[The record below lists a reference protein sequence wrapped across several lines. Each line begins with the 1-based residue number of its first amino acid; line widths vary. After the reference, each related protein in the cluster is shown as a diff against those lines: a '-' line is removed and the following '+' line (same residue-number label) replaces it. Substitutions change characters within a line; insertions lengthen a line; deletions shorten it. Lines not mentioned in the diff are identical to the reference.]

1 MGLKYIDKMDIKKE
15 LLDIVCEY
23 VDLPAEEINTSEG
36 LQFAGLDS
44 FALLSMVSSIESK
57 FGIAIPNESL
67 RTLKTLDDFIVLI
80 SESVKS

>member
-1 MGLKYIDKMDIKKE
+1 MDIKKE

-23 VDLPAEEINTSEG
+23 VDLPAEKINTSEG

-57 FGIAIPNESL
+57 FGITIPNESL

-80 SESVKS
+80 QASVK

>member
-1 MGLKYIDKMDIKKE
+1 MDIRKE

-23 VDLPAEEINTSEG
+23 VDLPAEKINTSEG

-57 FGIAIPNESL
+57 FGITIPNESL

-80 SESVKS
+80 QDSVK

>member
-1 MGLKYIDKMDIKKE
+1 MDIKKE

-23 VDLPAEEINTSEG
+23 VDLPAEKINTSEG

-57 FGIAIPNESL
+57 FGITIPNESL

-80 SESVKS
+80 QDSVK

>member
-1 MGLKYIDKMDIKKE
+1 MDIKKE

-23 VDLPAEEINTSEG
+23 VDLPAEKINTSEG

-57 FGIAIPNESL
+57 FGITIPNESL

-80 SESVKS
+80 QQSVK

>member
-1 MGLKYIDKMDIKKE
+1 MDIKKE

-23 VDLPAEEINTSEG
+23 VDLPAEKINTSEG

-57 FGIAIPNESL
+57 FGITIPNESL
-67 RTLKTLDDFIVLI
+67 RTLKTLDDFIILI
-80 SESVKS
+80 QDSVK

>member
-1 MGLKYIDKMDIKKE
+1 MDIKKE

-23 VDLPAEEINTSEG
+23 VDLPAEKINTSEG

-57 FGIAIPNESL
+57 FGITIPNESL
-67 RTLKTLDDFIVLI
+67 KTLKTLDDFIVLI
-80 SESVKS
+80 QDSVK

>member
-1 MGLKYIDKMDIKKE
+1 MDIKKE

-23 VDLPAEEINTSEG
+23 VVLPAEKINTSEG

-67 RTLKTLDDFIVLI
+67 RTLKTLDDFIALI
-80 SESVKS
+80 QQSVS

>member
-1 MGLKYIDKMDIKKE
+1 MDIKKE

-23 VDLPAEEINTSEG
+23 VDLPAEKINTSEG

-57 FGIAIPNESL
+57 FGITIPNESL
-67 RTLKTLDDFIVLI
+67 RTLKTLDDFIALI
-80 SESVKS
+80 QNSVK

>member
-1 MGLKYIDKMDIKKE
+1 MDIKKE
-15 LLDIVCEY
+15 LLEIVCEY
-23 VDLPAEEINTSEG
+23 VDLPAEKINTSEG

-57 FGIAIPNESL
+57 FGITIPNESL

-80 SESVKS
+80 QDSVK

>member
-1 MGLKYIDKMDIKKE
+1 MDIKKE

-23 VDLPAEEINTSEG
+23 VDFPAEKINTSEG

-57 FGIAIPNESL
+57 FGITIPNESL

-80 SESVKS
+80 QDSVK

>member
-1 MGLKYIDKMDIKKE
+1 MDIKKD

-23 VDLPAEEINTSEG
+23 VDLPAEKINTSEG

-57 FGIAIPNESL
+57 FGITIPNESL

-80 SESVKS
+80 QDSVK

>member
-1 MGLKYIDKMDIKKE
+1 MDIRKE

-23 VDLPAEEINTSEG
+23 VDLPAEKINTSEG

-57 FGIAIPNESL
+57 FGISIPNESL

-80 SESVKS
+80 QDSVK

>member
-1 MGLKYIDKMDIKKE
+1 MDIKKE

-23 VDLPAEEINTSEG
+23 VDLPAEKINTSEG

-57 FGIAIPNESL
+57 FGITIPNECL

-80 SESVKS
+80 QQSVK